1 MKDIQ
6 STVGFLDFQP
16 IWVIVIASR
25 ITPRPYSTVQ
35 RLVTQGLRAWVN
47 RSCTVKSFMTAVTKV
62 ASHRQDGSDS
72 DLGHELRLGSPDV
85 CGGTKEAESLYPRPI
100 LATDSE
106 YFDSG
111 DFIFL

>member
-1 MKDIQ
+1 M
-6 STVGFLDFQP
+6 
-16 IWVIVIASR
+16 
-25 ITPRPYSTVQ
+25 Q

-85 CGGTKEAESLYPRPI
+85 CGGLKEAESPYPRPF
-100 LATDSE
+100 LVTDSKH
-106 YFDSG
+106 FDFG
-111 DFIFL
+111 NNMFL